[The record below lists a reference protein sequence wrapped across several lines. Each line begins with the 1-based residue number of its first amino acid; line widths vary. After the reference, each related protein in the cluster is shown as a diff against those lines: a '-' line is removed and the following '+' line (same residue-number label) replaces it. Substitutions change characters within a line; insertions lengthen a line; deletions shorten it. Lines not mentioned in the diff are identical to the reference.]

1 MAPEIDRVI
10 HRCARATE
18 TRNIEM
24 STTDVVRQ
32 MEADD
37 LARAKTMTE
46 MILQD
51 WDLMTWN
58 ELLADDVVLSLK
70 LGAVGFDR
78 VGDLGGVGG
87 NLQVSG
93 REDAKRV
100 LKRIYR
106 DLKNAVSVTT
116 EVVSGYDVALLGNM
130 VVRATKDQDEDD
142 IRSLPIALYMAFN
155 PEGRIQKLTI
165 AAVDL
170 GPLTKA
176 IRSAAQ
182 TGALQSS

>member
-1 MAPEIDRVI
+1 MK
-10 HRCARATE
+10 
-18 TRNIEM
+18 
-24 STTDVVRQ
+24 S
-32 MEADD
+32 
-37 LARAKTMTE
+37 
-46 MILQD
+46 
-51 WDLMTWN
+51 
-58 ELLADDVVLSLK
+58 
-70 LGAVGFDR
+70 
-78 VGDLGGVGG
+78 
-87 NLQVSG
+87 
-93 REDAKRV
+93 
-100 LKRIYR
+100 IYR